1 MARLKHGAWVA
12 AIVAILGAACQ
23 TTATDKDSGPV
34 NAVLSA
40 PSAKT
45 LAKVSAAVSQA
56 LGGRKVTLADSVLTT
71 DSQLVM
77 DPKFVDSRSMQR
89 PDHFVLMMAGKSCYL
104 VHQESGAKLPLSR
117 VKCRPL

>member
-1 MARLKHGAWVA
+1 MARLKYGAWAAAVVA
-12 AIVAILGAACQ
+12 MLSAGCQ
-23 TTATDKDSGPV
+23 TTTANSTPV

-45 LAKVSAAVSQA
+45 LAKINDAVSKA
-56 LGGRKVTLADSVLTT
+56 LGGRTVTLAENILTT

-77 DPKFVDSRSMQR
+77 DPKFVESRSVQR
-89 PDHFVLMMAGKSCYL
+89 PDHFALMMAGKSCYL
-104 VHQESGAKLPLSR
+104 VHRESGAKLPLSR